1 MAWFSDNAE
10 SLDPEWKTYSR
21 GRGQHFSHSNVD
33 AKGAAISPEQMGKV
47 QRMRR
52 WNKISSNNRSY
63 KR

>member
-1 MAWFSDNAE
+1 MENILTGKRPTFFS
-10 SLDPEWKTYSR
+10 Y
-21 GRGQHFSHSNVD
+21 SNVD
-33 AKGAAISPEQMGKV
+33 AKGAAIIPEQMGKV